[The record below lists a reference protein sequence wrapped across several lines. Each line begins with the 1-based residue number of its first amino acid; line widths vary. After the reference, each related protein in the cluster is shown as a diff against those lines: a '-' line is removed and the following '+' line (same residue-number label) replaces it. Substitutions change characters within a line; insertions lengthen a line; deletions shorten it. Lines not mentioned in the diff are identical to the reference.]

1 MEIKW
6 LVAPEIK
13 KLLAVVKIQ
22 RWIRLVLKSNKEM
35 ENMLVNEAATI
46 IQRQWRRYIIQ
57 QNILK
62 IIITNEAAGMIQ
74 YWYRKV
80 SWKRYSYLTRRS
92 LLRLKW
98 DIKSYKIKKDQIE
111 IEILDYKK
119 VIIEIIDRE
128 LNYGKKHIQMQKVK
142 NQQIKIKKNIYF
154 IL

>member
-35 ENMLVNEAATI
+35 ENILVNEAATI

-74 YWYRKV
+74 FWYRKT

-111 IEILDYKK
+111 LEILDYKK
-119 VIIEIIDRE
+119 V
-128 LNYGKKHIQMQKVK
+128 
-142 NQQIKIKKNIYF
+142 
-154 IL
+154 

>member
-35 ENMLVNEAATI
+35 ENILVNEAATI

-74 YWYRKV
+74 FWYRKT

-111 IEILDYKK
+111 LEILDYKK
-119 VIIEIIDRE
+119 VIIVIIDRE

-154 IL
+154 TL

>member
-35 ENMLVNEAATI
+35 ENILVNEAATI

-74 YWYRKV
+74 FWYRKT

-111 IEILDYKK
+111 LEILDYKK
-119 VIIEIIDRE
+119 VIIAIIDRE

>member
-35 ENMLVNEAATI
+35 ENILVNEAATI

-74 YWYRKV
+74 FWYRKT

-111 IEILDYKK
+111 LEILDYKK
-119 VIIEIIDRE
+119 VIIVIIDRE